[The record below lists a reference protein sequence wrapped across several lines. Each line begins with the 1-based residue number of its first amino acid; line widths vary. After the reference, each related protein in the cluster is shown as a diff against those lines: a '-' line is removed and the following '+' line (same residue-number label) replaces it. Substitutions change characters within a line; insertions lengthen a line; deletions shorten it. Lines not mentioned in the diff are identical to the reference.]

1 MWVNDVAFT
10 FLIAFIRSK
19 TGSFLVL
26 LMVAFTK
33 WCNTKYFKDTE
44 QQYPHHKQRWT
55 NNGFLDTKKLPQN
68 CTEMQYSRLPKLKF
82 FSKRAHPDSTKRN
95 RLFSLSLWMADISP
109 PSSPLSDVSWC
120 PSATMSKAKCLPF
133 AG

>member
-33 WCNTKYFKDTE
+33 
-44 QQYPHHKQRWT
+44 
-55 NNGFLDTKKLPQN
+55 
-68 CTEMQYSRLPKLKF
+68 
-82 FSKRAHPDSTKRN
+82 
-95 RLFSLSLWMADISP
+95 
-109 PSSPLSDVSWC
+109 
-120 PSATMSKAKCLPF
+120 
-133 AG
+133 